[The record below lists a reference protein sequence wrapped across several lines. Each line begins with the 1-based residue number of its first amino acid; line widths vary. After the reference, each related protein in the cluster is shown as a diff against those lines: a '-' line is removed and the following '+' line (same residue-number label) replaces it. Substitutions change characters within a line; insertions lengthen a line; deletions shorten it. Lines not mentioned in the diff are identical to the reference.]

1 MSLFVVNKQPTR
13 AELHSFGWAMLGG
26 FAVMGAV
33 VWCLPAVKAWW
44 WWFDEPTSLA
54 MLSWGYSKAQWFSV
68 GMWILGPV
76 LCVASFM
83 PYPVARAVYVG
94 WMSATVPMGM
104 VMSTLLLTV
113 LFVVVLP
120 VFTLIRL
127 KDPLRK
133 RLIKGGSYWEDS
145 KPHEATIDRMMRPF

>member
-1 MSLFVVNKQPTR
+1 MSLFTVNKKPTTS
-13 AELHSFGWAMLGG
+13 ELHSFGWAMLGG
-26 FAVMGAV
+26 FAVMGAI
-33 VWCLPAVKAWW
+33 VWCLPAIKAGIKSEETASW
-44 WWFDEPTSLA
+44 A
-54 MLSWGYSKAQWFSV
+54 MLQWGYSRVQWFSI

-76 LCVASFM
+76 LCVLSFM
-83 PYPVARAVYVG
+83 PYPLARAVYVG
-94 WMSATVPMGM
+94 WMSVVVPVGM

-133 RLIKGGSYWEDS
+133 RLKKDGSYWEDS